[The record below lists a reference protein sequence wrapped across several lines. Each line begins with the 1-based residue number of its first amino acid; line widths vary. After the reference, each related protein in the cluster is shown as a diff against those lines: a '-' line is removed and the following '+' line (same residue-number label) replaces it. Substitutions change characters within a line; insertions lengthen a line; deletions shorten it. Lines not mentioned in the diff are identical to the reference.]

1 MWSILHF
8 DTYSDSRNIPQ
19 CYYYFFWGG
28 GGGGLEGLPLMVYSP
43 LHKNQFW
50 YLLMYPSL
58 FWTSCAPLLL
68 HTLVIITMCNSKG
81 GRGSMACWKE
91 WRKQRRFAKKKVCEV
106 FFWINIIINFCIS
119 SIKIPKSP
127 WQTLKCTSYGKEDIV
142 FWIVERLNIVIK

>member
-1 MWSILHF
+1 MTVFKEKINVKHF
-8 DTYSDSRNIPQ
+8 A
-19 CYYYFFWGG
+19 FWH
-28 GGGGLEGLPLMVYSP
+28 LFRFQEYSP

-50 YLLMYPSL
+50 YLLMYPSM
-58 FWTSCAPLLL
+58 FWTSCAPFLL

-119 SIKIPKSP
+119 SIKIPKSRMADCEVHKL
-127 WQTLKCTSYGKEDIV
+127 WEGRHCVLDSWKVKHGHQ
-142 FWIVERLNIVIK
+142 IKD